1 MATSKVLQRSTHFTA
16 IVAFNDLVAI
26 GAMRALK
33 EHGIKIPSDV
43 EIIGY
48 DNLNV
53 SQFTYYSLSTVD
65 IPKHKLGV
73 ASVEELLKHIRNPEV
88 PYEQV
93 LLESRLVLR
102 ETTNEANYPVGV

>member
-1 MATSKVLQRSTHFTA
+1 
-16 IVAFNDLVAI
+16 
-26 GAMRALK
+26 MRALK
-33 EHGIKIPSDV
+33 EHGIKIPSEV

-73 ASVEELLKHIRNPEV
+73 VSIEELLKHIRDPEI
-88 PYEQV
+88 PYRQV

-102 ETTNEANYPVGV
+102 ETTNKENYPVGV